1 MKIALNKKE
10 ALIRKYIY
18 EYKNKGESAK
28 TTLTIIR
35 ELDIKIRTQTFYRL
49 WREQKITEQKV
60 LTEKP
65 KQKITIPEKLK
76 RQIPAKSKMFT
87 IRVILINI
95 KTRKI
100 AIHQVQIFE
109 TSAKFAKSEAK
120 DTAENYFNSL
130 GGSPNW
136 KAVKAIIVSSQKI

>member
-1 MKIALNKKE
+1 VKIALNKKE

-18 EYKNKGESAK
+18 EYKNKGETGK

-60 LTEKP
+60 LSEKP

-87 IRVILINI
+87 IRVILVNL

-100 AIHQVQIFE
+100 VIHQVQVFE
-109 TSAKFAKSEAK
+109 TSSKFAKSEAK
-120 DTAENYFNSL
+120 DTAENYFNNL
-130 GGSPNW
+130 GGSPTW
-136 KAVKAIIVSSQKI
+136 KAFRAIIVSIQRI

>member
-1 MKIALNKKE
+1 MNKKE

-87 IRVILINI
+87 IRVILMNL
-95 KTRKI
+95 KTQKI

-109 TSAKFAKSEAK
+109 TSAKFAKIEAQE
-120 DTAENYFNSL
+120 TAENYFNSL
-130 GGSPNW
+130 GGSPTW
-136 KAVKAIIVSSQKI
+136 RAVKVIIVSIKRI

>member
-1 MKIALNKKE
+1 MKKEVDKKE

-18 EYKNKGESAK
+18 EYKNQGESGK

-49 WREQKITEQKV
+49 WREQKITEQKILV
-60 LTEKP
+60 EKP

-87 IRVILINI
+87 IRVILVNL

-100 AIHQVQIFE
+100 VIHQVQVFE

-120 DTAENYFNSL
+120 ETAENYFNSL
-130 GGSPNW
+130 GGSPTW
-136 KAVKAIIVSSQKI
+136 KAVRTMIVSIQRI

>member
-1 MKIALNKKE
+1 MDKKE

-60 LTEKP
+60 LAEKP
-65 KQKITIPEKLK
+65 KQKIVIPEKLK
-76 RQIPAKSKMFT
+76 KQIPVKSKMFT
-87 IRVILINI
+87 IRVILVNL
-95 KTRKI
+95 KTKKI

-109 TSAKFAKSEAK
+109 TSAKYAKIEAK

-136 KAVKAIIVSSQKI
+136 KAVKSIIVSIKRV